1 MITTP
6 QTKAPTEGRILR
18 QNISWDTYE
27 RLLNEMGKH
36 RNTRFNYD
44 RGVLE
49 IITPLLE
56 HEQPNRLLAEVV
68 RVLAEELNVEILSA
82 GSTTLNRPDLEKG
95 SEPDSSFYIKNESL
109 IRGKRTIDLKTDP
122 PPDLVIEIDVT
133 SSSIDRE
140 GIYAAMGV
148 PEIWRCD
155 RGEVKFLQLRS
166 GNYIEIEHSLAFPV
180 LPVTE
185 VAKFLEQSQTVGETT
200 LLRAFRTWVRAQIKA
215 EAQ

>member
-6 QTKAPTEGRILR
+6 KTKPLTPGRVLL
-18 QNISWDTYE
+18 QNITWETYK
-27 RLLNEMGKH
+27 RLLNEMGDH
-36 RNTRFNYD
+36 RNTRINYD
-44 RGVLE
+44 RGLLE
-49 IITPLLE
+49 IMTPLLE
-56 HEQPNRLLAEVV
+56 HEQPNRLLA
-68 RVLAEELNVEILSA
+68 RVAQAIAEELNIEILSA

-122 PPDLVIEIDVT
+122 PPDLVIEVDVT

-166 GNYIEIEHSLAFPV
+166 GNYVETEHSLAFPV

-185 VAKFLEQSQTVGETT
+185 VSKFLEQSQTVGETT
-200 LLRAFRTWVRAQIKA
+200 LLKAFRAWVREQIQS

>member
-6 QTKAPTEGRILR
+6 KSKALSPGRVLL
-18 QNISWDTYE
+18 QNISWETYE
-27 RLLNEMGKH
+27 RLLNEMGDR
-36 RNTRFNYD
+36 RNIRLHYD
-44 RGVLE
+44 RGLLE
-49 IITPLLE
+49 IMTPLFE
-56 HEQPNRLLAEVV
+56 HENPKRILEKFVDALAD
-68 RVLAEELNVEILSA
+68 VLNIEIVSA
-82 GSTTLNRPDLEKG
+82 GSTTLNRPDLARG
-95 SEPDSSFYIKNESL
+95 SEPDSGFYIQNEQQ
-109 IRGKRTIDLKTDP
+109 IQGKRTIDLKTDP

-155 RGEVKFLQLRS
+155 RGEVKFLQLQS
-166 GNYIEIEHSLAFPV
+166 GNYVETEHSLAFPF
-180 LPVTE
+180 LPVAE

-200 LLRAFRTWVRAQIKA
+200 LLKSFRTWVREQIQS

>member
-1 MITTP
+1 MTTTP
-6 QTKAPTEGRILR
+6 KTPPPNEGRILL
-18 QNISWDTYE
+18 QNITWEAYE
-27 RLLNEMGKH
+27 RWLVEMGEH
-36 RNTRFNYD
+36 RNTRLNYD

-49 IITPLLE
+49 IITPLFE
-56 HEQPNRLLAEVV
+56 HENQNRLLAQVARTV
-68 RVLAEELNVEILSA
+68 AEELNVEILSA

-122 PPDLVIEIDVT
+122 PPDLVIEVDVT

-166 GNYIEIEHSLAFPV
+166 GNYVETEHSLAFPV

-200 LLRAFRTWVRAQIKA
+200 LLKAFRAWVREQLKA
-215 EAQ
+215 ENP